1 MAERLRII
9 PLGGNG
15 EVGKNM
21 MAIEYGPDI
30 LLIDAGIMFPEND
43 MLGIDFIIPDWQYI
57 RDKAQQVRG
66 IIITHGHEDHTGAL
80 PYLLREVNAP
90 VYATRLT
97 RGLIELKLKS
107 GRLIEQT
114 TIHTIKAGDN
124 ISIGPF
130 QVEFFRVCHSIPDA
144 VGLGITT
151 PAGLIVHTGDFKF
164 DHTPVDGKPTD
175 FAKLAALGG
184 RGVLALLS
192 DSTNAERPGT
202 TPSERVVEAAFDQ
215 VFRDAKGRI
224 IVATFASLI
233 SRIQQVANVTARYNR
248 KLVITGH
255 SMSENIKIAQKLGY
269 INLPEDLLVRVE
281 EAGRLLPSE
290 TVMMVTGAQG
300 EPSSVLARMSTG
312 QHRQVG
318 VQKGDTVILSAHA
331 IPGNEE
337 MIHRTINRLFKRGA
351 EVLYDPIAPVHVSGH
366 ASQEEHKL
374 MLNLVRP
381 QYFIPIHGE
390 LRQLK
395 AHARL
400 AQQLG
405 MPQQNTFIVENGY
418 VIEFDDGEGRV
429 GERVPGGYV
438 YVDGSKVG
446 DISPEVLRDREVLS
460 RDGFVVAIVQRDS
473 DTGKAQGRPEIITRG
488 FVVEHEAEDLIVG
501 AEDAVLKAVASGAPN
516 SANGKGLRDKV
527 KDALTEYL
535 YHETKRRPM
544 VIPVVLE

>member
-30 LLIDAGIMFPEND
+30 LIIDAGIMFPEND

-107 GRLIEQT
+107 GKLLDQT
-114 TIHTIKAGDN
+114 VIHTVKAGDN
-124 ISIGPF
+124 LSIGPF
-130 QVEFFRVCHSIPDA
+130 RVEFFRVCHSIPDA

-175 FAKLAALGG
+175 FAKLAELGG

-233 SRIQQVANVTARYNR
+233 SRIQQVANVAARYNR

-255 SMSENIKIAQKLGY
+255 SMSENVKIAQKLGY
-269 INLPEDLLVRVE
+269 LNLPEDLLVRVE

-405 MPQQNTFIVENGY
+405 IPPQNIFIVENGY
-418 VIEFDDGEGRV
+418 VIEFDEGEGRL

-438 YVDGSKVG
+438 YVDGSTVG

-473 DTGKAQGRPEIITRG
+473 DTGQAQGRPEIITRG
-488 FVVEHEAEDLIVG
+488 FVVEHEAEDLILG
-501 AEDAVLKAVASGAPN
+501 AEEAVLKAVEGSAPN
-516 SANGKGLRDKV
+516 GANGKSLHDKV
-527 KDALTEYL
+527 KDSLVDYL

-544 VIPVVLE
+544 VIPVVLD

>member
-1 MAERLRII
+1 VAELLRII

-21 MAIEYGPDI
+21 LAIEYGSDI

-43 MLGIDFIIPDWQYI
+43 MLGIDFIIPDWQYV
-57 RDKAQQVRG
+57 RDRAEHVCG

-80 PYLLREVNAP
+80 PYLLREINAP
-90 VYATRLT
+90 VYTTRLT

-107 GRLIEQT
+107 GKLLEQT
-114 TIHTIKAGDN
+114 TIHTVKAGDN
-124 ISIGPF
+124 VTIGPF
-130 QVEFFRVCHSIPDA
+130 QIEFFRVCHSIPDA

-175 FAKLAALGG
+175 FAKLAELGR

-202 TPSERVVEAAFDQ
+202 TPSERIVEAAFDQ

-233 SRIQQVANVTARYNR
+233 SRIQQVATVAARYNR

-269 INLPEDLLVRVE
+269 LNLPENLLVKVE
-281 EAGRLLPSE
+281 DAGRLLPSE

-312 QHRQVG
+312 QHRQVS

-337 MIHRTINRLFKRGA
+337 MIHRTINRLLKRGA

-381 QYFIPIHGE
+381 QYFVPIHGE

-400 AQQLG
+400 AHQLG
-405 MPQQNTFIVENGY
+405 IPTQNTFVVENGY
-418 VIEFDDGEGRV
+418 VIEFDDGEGRI

-438 YVDGSKVG
+438 YVDGSTVG

-473 DTGKAQGRPEIITRG
+473 ETGSVEGRPEIITRG
-488 FVVEHEAEDLIVG
+488 FVVEHEAEDLIIG
-501 AEDAVLKAVASGAPN
+501 AEDAVLKAVEVNGTRE
-516 SANGKGLRDKV
+516 ANGKGLREKV
-527 KDALTEYL
+527 KDVLMDYI
-535 YHETKRRPM
+535 YRETRRRPM

>member
-21 MAIEYGPDI
+21 MAIEYGSD
-30 LLIDAGIMFPEND
+30 LLIIDAGIMFPEND
-43 MLGIDFIIPDWQYI
+43 MLGIDFIIPDWQYL
-57 RDKAQQVRG
+57 RDKAEHVRA
-66 IIITHGHEDHTGAL
+66 IIITHGHEDHAGAL
-80 PYLLREVNAP
+80 PYLLREINAP
-90 VYATRLT
+90 VYTTRLT

-107 GRLIEQT
+107 GKLTEQT
-114 TIHTIKAGDN
+114 VIHTIKAGDN
-124 ISIGPF
+124 ITIGPF
-130 QVEFFRVCHSIPDA
+130 RIEFFRVCHSIPDA

-175 FAKLAALGG
+175 FAKLAELGG

-202 TPSERVVEAAFDQ
+202 TPSERVVESAFDQ

-233 SRIQQVANVTARYNR
+233 SRIQQVATVAARYNR

-255 SMSENIKIAQKLGY
+255 SMSENVKIAQKLGY
-269 INLPEDLLVRVE
+269 INLPEDLLVKVE
-281 EAGRLLPSE
+281 DAGRLRPSE

-351 EVLYDPIAPVHVSGH
+351 EVLYDPIAQVHVSGH

-400 AQQLG
+400 AHQLG
-405 MPQQNTFIVENGY
+405 LPAQNTFVVENGY
-418 VIEFDDGEGRV
+418 VIEFDEGEGRI
-429 GERVPGGYV
+429 GGRVPGGYV
-438 YVDGSKVG
+438 YVDGSTVG

-460 RDGFVVAIVQRDS
+460 RDGFVVAIVQKDS
-473 DTGKAQGRPEIITRG
+473 ETGQVQGRPEIITRG
-488 FVVEHEAEDLIVG
+488 FVVEHEAEDLIIG
-501 AEDAVLKAVASGAPN
+501 AEEAVLKIVVSNG
-516 SANGKGLRDKV
+516 ANGQGLRDKV
-527 KDALTEYL
+527 KNALAEYL
-535 YHETKRRPM
+535 YHETRRRPM
-544 VIPVVLE
+544 VIPVVLD

>member
-21 MAIEYGPDI
+21 LAIEYGPDVLI
-30 LLIDAGIMFPEND
+30 IDAGIMFPEND
-43 MLGIDFIIPDWQYI
+43 MLGIDFIIPDWQYL
-57 RDKAQQVRG
+57 RDRAEHICG

-80 PYLLREVNAP
+80 PYLLREINAP
-90 VYATRLT
+90 VYTTRLT
-97 RGLIELKLKS
+97 RGLIELKLKTHK
-107 GRLIEQT
+107 LLEQT
-114 TIHTIKAGDN
+114 TVHTIKAGDTVQ
-124 ISIGPF
+124 IGPF

-175 FAKLAALGG
+175 FAKLAELGG
-184 RGVLALLS
+184 RGVLVLLS

-202 TPSERVVEAAFDQ
+202 TPSERIVEAAFDQ

-233 SRIQQVANVTARYNR
+233 SRIQQVANVAARYNR

-255 SMSENIKIAQKLGY
+255 SMSENVKIAQKLGY
-269 INLPEDLLVRVE
+269 ISLPEGLLVRVE
-281 EAGRLLPSE
+281 EAGRLMPNE

-405 MPQQNTFIVENGY
+405 IPSQNTFIVENGY
-418 VIEFDDGEGRV
+418 VIEFDEGEGRI

-438 YVDGSKVG
+438 YVDGSTVG

-473 DTGKAQGRPEIITRG
+473 ETGQVQGRPEIITRG
-488 FVVEHEAEDLIVG
+488 FVVEHEAEDLIIG
-501 AEDAVLKAVASGAPN
+501 AEEAVLATVLS
-516 SANGKGLRDKV
+516 NGVNAQGLRDKV
-527 KDALTEYL
+527 KNTLMEYL
-535 YHETKRRPM
+535 YRETRRRPM

>member
-21 MAIEYGPDI
+21 MAIEYGSD
-30 LLIDAGIMFPEND
+30 LLIIDAGIMFPEND
-43 MLGIDFIIPDWQYI
+43 MLGIDFIIPDWQYL
-57 RDKAQQVRG
+57 RDKAEHVRA
-66 IIITHGHEDHTGAL
+66 IIITHGHEDHAGAL
-80 PYLLREVNAP
+80 PYLLREINAP
-90 VYATRLT
+90 VYTTRLT

-107 GRLIEQT
+107 GKLTEQT
-114 TIHTIKAGDN
+114 VIHTIKAGDN
-124 ISIGPF
+124 ITIGPF
-130 QVEFFRVCHSIPDA
+130 RIEFFRVCHSIPDA

-175 FAKLAALGG
+175 FAKLAELGG

-202 TPSERVVEAAFDQ
+202 TPSERVVESAFDQ

-233 SRIQQVANVTARYNR
+233 SRIQQVATVAARYNR

-255 SMSENIKIAQKLGY
+255 SMSENVKIAQKLGY
-269 INLPEDLLVRVE
+269 INLPEDLLVKVE
-281 EAGRLLPSE
+281 DAGRLRPSE

-351 EVLYDPIAPVHVSGH
+351 EVLYDPIAQVHVSGH

-400 AQQLG
+400 AHQLG
-405 MPQQNTFIVENGY
+405 LPAQNTFIVENGY
-418 VIEFDDGEGRV
+418 VIEFDEGEGRI
-429 GERVPGGYV
+429 GGRVPGGYV
-438 YVDGSKVG
+438 YVDGSTVG

-460 RDGFVVAIVQRDS
+460 RDGFVVAIVQKDS
-473 DTGKAQGRPEIITRG
+473 ETGQVQGRPEIITRG
-488 FVVEHEAEDLIVG
+488 FVVEHEAEDLIIG
-501 AEDAVLKAVASGAPN
+501 AEEAVLKIVVSNG
-516 SANGKGLRDKV
+516 ANGQGLRDKV
-527 KDALTEYL
+527 KNALAEYL
-535 YHETKRRPM
+535 YHETRRRPM
-544 VIPVVLE
+544 VIPVVLD

>member
-30 LLIDAGIMFPEND
+30 LIIDAGIMFPEND

-107 GRLIEQT
+107 GKLLDQT
-114 TIHTIKAGDN
+114 VIHTVRAGDN
-124 ISIGPF
+124 LSIGPF
-130 QVEFFRVCHSIPDA
+130 RVEFFRVCHSIPDA

-175 FAKLAALGG
+175 FAKLAELGG
-184 RGVLALLS
+184 RGVLVLLS

-233 SRIQQVANVTARYNR
+233 SRIQQVANVAARYNR

-255 SMSENIKIAQKLGY
+255 SMSENVKIAQKLGY
-269 INLPEDLLVRVE
+269 LNLPEDLLVRVE

-405 MPQQNTFIVENGY
+405 IPPQNTFIVENGY
-418 VIEFDDGEGRV
+418 VIEFDEGEGRL

-438 YVDGSKVG
+438 YVDGSTVG

-473 DTGKAQGRPEIITRG
+473 DTGQAQGRPEIITRG
-488 FVVEHEAEDLIVG
+488 FVVEHEAEDLILG
-501 AEDAVLKAVASGAPN
+501 AEEAVLKAVEGSPPN
-516 SANGKGLRDKV
+516 GANGKSLHDKV
-527 KDALTEYL
+527 KDSLVDYL

-544 VIPVVLE
+544 VIPVVLD

>member
-1 MAERLRII
+1 MAELLRII

-21 MAIEYGPDI
+21 LAIEYGPDI
-30 LLIDAGIMFPEND
+30 IIIDAGIMFPEND
-43 MLGIDFIIPDWQYI
+43 MLGIDFIIPDWQYL
-57 RDKAQQVRG
+57 RDAKRAEHVLG
-66 IIITHGHEDHTGAL
+66 VIITHGHEDHTGAL
-80 PYLLREVNAP
+80 PYLLREINAP
-90 VYATRLT
+90 VYTTRLT

-107 GRLIEQT
+107 GKLLDQT
-114 TIHTIKAGDN
+114 VIHTIKAGDC
-124 ISIGPF
+124 ITVGPF
-130 QVEFFRVCHSIPDA
+130 QLEFFRVCHSIPDA
-144 VGLGITT
+144 VGVGITT

-175 FAKLAALGG
+175 FAKLAELGG

-233 SRIQQVANVTARYNR
+233 SRIQQVANVAARYNR

-255 SMSENIKIAQKLGY
+255 SMSENVKIAQKLGY
-269 INLPEDLLVRVE
+269 INLPEGLLVKVE

-400 AQQLG
+400 AHQLG
-405 MPQQNTFIVENGY
+405 VPAQNTFIVENGY
-418 VIEFDDGEGRV
+418 VIEFDDGEGRI

-438 YVDGSKVG
+438 YVDGSTVG

-473 DTGKAQGRPEIITRG
+473 ETGQVQGRPEIITRG
-488 FVVEHEAEDLIVG
+488 FVVEHEAEDLIIG
-501 AEDAVLKAVASGAPN
+501 AEDAVLKTVQS
-516 SANGKGLRDKV
+516 NGVNGRPLRDKV
-527 KDALTEYL
+527 KDALAEYL
-535 YHETKRRPM
+535 YHETRRRPM

>member
-1 MAERLRII
+1 MAEVLRII

-43 MLGIDFIIPDWQYI
+43 MLGIDFIIPDWQYL
-57 RDKAQQVRG
+57 RDRADHVRG

-80 PYLLREVNAP
+80 PYVLREIKAP

-97 RGLIELKLKS
+97 RGLLELKLKS
-107 GRLIEQT
+107 HRLLDEVVL
-114 TIHTIKAGDN
+114 HTIKAGDD
-124 ISIGPF
+124 IQIGPF
-130 QVEFFRVCHSIPDA
+130 RAEFFRVCHSIPDA
-144 VGLGITT
+144 VGVGITT
-151 PAGLIVHTGDFKF
+151 PAGLIIHTGDFKF

-175 FAKLAALGG
+175 FAKLAELGG
-184 RGVLALLS
+184 RGVLALMS

-202 TPSERVVEAAFDQ
+202 TPSERVVEAAFEQ
-215 VFRDAKGRI
+215 VFREAKGRI

-233 SRIQQVANVTARYNR
+233 SRIQQVATVAARYNR
-248 KLVITGH
+248 KIVITGH
-255 SMSENIKIAQKLGY
+255 SMSENVKIAQKLGY
-269 INLPEDLLVRVE
+269 INLPEGLVVKVE

-300 EPSSVLARMSTG
+300 EPASVLARMSTG

-318 VQKGDTVILSAHA
+318 VMKGDTVIISAHA

-337 MIHRTINRLFKRGA
+337 MVHRTINRLLKRGA

-405 MPQQNTFIVENGY
+405 IPVQNTFVIENGY
-418 VIEFDDGEGRV
+418 VIEFDEGEGRI

-438 YVDGSKVG
+438 YVDGSSVG
-446 DISPEVLRDREVLS
+446 DLSPEVLRDREVLS
-460 RDGFVVAIVQRDS
+460 RDGFVVAIVQRDVE
-473 DTGKAQGRPEIITRG
+473 TGKVQGRPEIITRG
-488 FVVEHEAEDLIVG
+488 FVFEREAEDLIAG
-501 AEDAVLKAVASGAPN
+501 AEDAVLASVAS
-516 SANGKGLRDKV
+516 NGINGQGLRDKV
-527 KDALTEYL
+527 KTALMEYL
-535 YHETKRRPM
+535 YKQTKRRPM

>member
-21 MAIEYGPDI
+21 MAIEYGSD
-30 LLIDAGIMFPEND
+30 LLIIDAGIMFPEND
-43 MLGIDFIIPDWQYI
+43 MLGIDFIIPDWQYL
-57 RDKAQQVRG
+57 RDKAEHIRA
-66 IIITHGHEDHTGAL
+66 IIITHGHEDHVGAL
-80 PYLLREVNAP
+80 PYLLREINVP
-90 VYATRLT
+90 VYTTRLT
-97 RGLIELKLKS
+97 RGLIELKLKP
-107 GRLIEQT
+107 GKLLEQAML
-114 TIHTIKAGDN
+114 HTVKAGDD
-124 ISIGPF
+124 ISVGPF
-130 QVEFFRVCHSIPDA
+130 QIEFFRVCHSIPDA

-175 FAKLAALGG
+175 FAKLAELGG
-184 RGVLALLS
+184 RGVMALLS

-202 TPSERVVEAAFDQ
+202 TPSELVVEAAFDQ

-233 SRIQQVANVTARYNR
+233 SRIQQVATVTARYNR

-255 SMSENIKIAQKLGY
+255 SMSENVRIAQKLGY
-269 INLPEDLLVRVE
+269 INLPDDLLVRVE

-312 QHRQVG
+312 QHRQVA
-318 VQKGDTVILSAHA
+318 VLKGDTVILSAHA

-337 MIHRTINRLFKRGA
+337 MIHRTINRLFQRGA
-351 EVLYDPIAPVHVSGH
+351 DVLYDPIAPVHVSGH

-405 MPQQNTFIVENGY
+405 IPPQNTFIVENGY
-418 VIEFDDGEGRV
+418 VIEFDDGEGRI

-438 YVDGSKVG
+438 YVDGSTVG

-460 RDGFVVAIVQRDS
+460 RDGFVVAIVQKDS
-473 DTGKAQGRPEIITRG
+473 ETGQVQGRPEIITRG
-488 FVVEHEAEDLIVG
+488 FVVEHEAEDLIIG
-501 AEDAVLKAVASGAPN
+501 AEEAVLKTVTSNGVSGQ
-516 SANGKGLRDKV
+516 GLREKV
-527 KDALTEYL
+527 KNALAEYL
-535 YHETKRRPM
+535 YHETRRRPM

>member
-1 MAERLRII
+1 MAELLRII

-30 LLIDAGIMFPEND
+30 LIVDAGIMFPEND
-43 MLGIDFIIPDWQYI
+43 MLGIDFIIPDWQYL
-57 RDKAQQVRG
+57 RAKAEHVRA
-66 IIITHGHEDHTGAL
+66 IIITHGHEDHAGAL
-80 PYLLREVNAP
+80 PYLLREINAP
-90 VYATRLT
+90 VYTTRLT

-107 GRLIEQT
+107 GKLIEQT
-114 TIHTIKAGDN
+114 VIHTVKAGDN
-124 ISIGPF
+124 ISLGPF
-130 QVEFFRVCHSIPDA
+130 QIEFFRVCHSIPDS

-151 PAGLIVHTGDFKF
+151 PAGLIIHTGDFKF

-175 FAKLAALGG
+175 FAKLAELGG

-233 SRIQQVANVTARYNR
+233 SRIQQVANVAARYNR

-255 SMSENIKIAQKLGY
+255 SMSENIRIAQKLGY
-269 INLPEDLLVRVE
+269 IHLPDDLLVRIE

-312 QHRQVG
+312 QHRQVS
-318 VQKGDTVILSAHA
+318 VQKGDTVIISAHA

-337 MIHRTINRLFKRGA
+337 MIHRTINRLLKRGA
-351 EVLYDPIAPVHVSGH
+351 EVLYDPIAQVHVSGH

-381 QYFIPIHGE
+381 QYFVPIHGE

-405 MPQQNTFIVENGY
+405 IPPQNTFVVENGY
-418 VIEFDDGEGRV
+418 VIEFDDGEARI

-438 YVDGSKVG
+438 YVDGSTVG

-473 DTGKAQGRPEIITRG
+473 ETGQVQGRPEIITRG
-488 FVVEHEAEDLIVG
+488 FVVEHEAEDLIIG
-501 AEDAVLKAVASGAPN
+501 AEEAVLATVLS
-516 SANGKGLRDKV
+516 NGVNAQGLRDKV
-527 KDALTEYL
+527 KDVLAEYL
-535 YHETKRRPM
+535 YHETRRRPM

>member
-21 MAIEYGPDI
+21 MAIEYGSD
-30 LLIDAGIMFPEND
+30 LLVIDAGIMFPEND
-43 MLGIDFIIPDWQYI
+43 MLGIDFIIPDWQYL
-57 RDKAQQVRG
+57 RDKAEHVRA
-66 IIITHGHEDHTGAL
+66 IIVTHGHEDHVGAL
-80 PYLLREVNAP
+80 PYLLREINAP
-90 VYATRLT
+90 VYTTRLT

-107 GRLIEQT
+107 GKLTEQPV
-114 TIHTIKAGDN
+114 IHTIKAGDN
-124 ISIGPF
+124 ITIGPF
-130 QVEFFRVCHSIPDA
+130 QIEFFRVCHSIPDA

-151 PAGLIVHTGDFKF
+151 PAGLIIHTGDFKF

-175 FAKLAALGG
+175 FAKLAELGG

-202 TPSERVVEAAFDQ
+202 TPSERVVESAFDQ

-233 SRIQQVANVTARYNR
+233 SRIQQVATVAARYNR

-255 SMSENIKIAQKLGY
+255 SMSENVRIAQKLGY
-269 INLPEDLLVRVE
+269 IHLPDDLLVRVE

-318 VQKGDTVILSAHA
+318 VQKGDTVIISAHA

-351 EVLYDPIAPVHVSGH
+351 EVLYDPIAQVHVSGH

-381 QYFIPIHGE
+381 QYFVPIHGE

-405 MPQQNTFIVENGY
+405 IPPQNTFVVENGY
-418 VIEFDDGEGRV
+418 VIEFDDGEARI

-438 YVDGSKVG
+438 YVDGSTVG

-473 DTGKAQGRPEIITRG
+473 ETGQVQGRPEIITRG
-488 FVVEHEAEDLIVG
+488 FVVEHEAEDLIIG
-501 AEDAVLKAVASGAPN
+501 AEEAVLATVLS
-516 SANGKGLRDKV
+516 NGVNAQGLRDKV
-527 KDALTEYL
+527 KDVLAEYL
-535 YHETKRRPM
+535 YHETRRRPM